1 MSAREVERLG
11 RQLRT
16 LHEQAIGRLA
26 LGAAAFGGALAA
38 SQLRHELAIPL
49 LLGGVGLAML
59 GCRDVVR
66 RECLL
71 DEAATDSDAYALA
84 PVRRHTARLAT
95 MAHRR
100 DDAASLRRLARNP
113 ERYIAD
119 RIEPNRE
126 LLEQLAEELEREDLS
141 FDPACAVL
149 LDHLLLRPEE
159 SALFAAGRSSA
170 DVHSSLV
177 QIEAGLRP

>member
-11 RQLRT
+11 GRLSAMK
-16 LHEQAIGRLA
+16 EQAIGRLTLAA
-26 LGAAAFGGALAA
+26 LALGGALVA
-38 SQLRHELAIPL
+38 SQLWHDLAIPL

-59 GCRDVVR
+59 GCRDVIR

-71 DEAATDSDAYALA
+71 DEAATDRDAYALA

-95 MAHRR
+95 MEHRR
-100 DDAASLRRLARNP
+100 DDAASLRRLARNQ
-113 ERYIAD
+113 ERSIPD
-119 RIEPNRE
+119 RIESNRE
-126 LLEQLAEELEREDLS
+126 LLEQLAAELEREDLS

-159 SALFAAGRSSA
+159 SALYAAGRSSA
-170 DVHSSLV
+170 DLHSSLV

>member
-1 MSAREVERLG
+1 M
-11 RQLRT
+11 Q
-16 LHEQAIGRLA
+16 EQAIGRLA
-26 LGAAAFGGALAA
+26 LGAVAFGGALAA
-38 SQLRHELAIPL
+38 SQLRRELAIPL
-49 LLGGVGLAML
+49 LLGGVVLAVL

-71 DEAATDSDAYALA
+71 DEAASDHDAYALA

-95 MAHRR
+95 MEHRR
-100 DDAASLRRLARNP
+100 DDAASIRRLLRNA
-113 ERYIAD
+113 ELSVGE

-126 LLEQLAEELEREDLS
+126 LLERLAAELEREDLS

-159 SALFAAGRSSA
+159 SALYAAGRGSA
-170 DVHSSLV
+170 DLHSSLV